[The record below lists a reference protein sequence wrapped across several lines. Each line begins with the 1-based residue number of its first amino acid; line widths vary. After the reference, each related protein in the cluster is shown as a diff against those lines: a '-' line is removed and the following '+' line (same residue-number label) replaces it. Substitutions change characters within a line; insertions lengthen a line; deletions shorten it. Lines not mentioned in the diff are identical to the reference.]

1 MTPRSA
7 IATFLVLGISSAA
20 AGQRPVQRP
29 LQRPRLDAPAP
40 GLGQQ
45 QPANRA
51 ALEQRVRQ
59 ALARVARER
68 IKLTDDQMR
77 QLAQVDQQFAVQRR
91 QLNRDERDTRLALA
105 AAMRDTVS
113 PDQAKISSYIDQL
126 IAAQRKRIDLV
137 AAEQKELSAFMSPL
151 QRAQYQ
157 ALQERVRR
165 RLEQLRAGGP
175 PAGAPA
181 GPPPP

>member
-1 MTPRSA
+1 MRRRTA
-7 IATFLVLGISSAA
+7 IVACLVVGASSTAVA
-20 AGQRPVQRP
+20 QRPIQRP
-29 LQRPRLDAPAP
+29 IQRPRLDAPAP

-45 QPANRA
+45 PPGNRA

-59 ALARVARER
+59 ALARVARQR

-77 QLAQVDQQFAVQRR
+77 QLARVDQQFAVQRR
-91 QLNRDERDTRLALA
+91 QLNRNERDTRLALA
-105 AAMRDTVS
+105 AAMRDTAN
-113 PDQAKISSYIDQL
+113 PDQAKISGYIDQL
-126 IAAQRKRIDLV
+126 IAAQRKRLDLV
-137 AAEQKELSAFMSPL
+137 AAEQKELSTFMSPL

>member
-1 MTPRSA
+1 MTLRTA
-7 IATFLVLGISSAA
+7 IVACLVAGASSAA
-20 AGQRPVQRP
+20 AQRPAQRP
-29 LQRPRLDAPAP
+29 MQRPRLDAPAP

-45 QPANRA
+45 PPGNRA

-59 ALARVARER
+59 ALARVARQR

-77 QLAQVDQQFAVQRR
+77 QLARVDRQFAVQRR
-91 QLNRDERDTRLALA
+91 DLNRNERDTRLALA
-105 AAMRDTVS
+105 AAMRDTAS
-113 PDQAKISSYIDQL
+113 PDQAKISGYIDQL
-126 IAAQRKRIDLV
+126 IEAQRKRLDLV
-137 AAEQKELSAFMSPL
+137 AAEQKELSTFMSPL

-165 RLEQLRAGGP
+165 RLEQIRAGGP
-175 PAGAPA
+175 PAGTPG